1 MRPVEQKPGQQAIPD
16 SQSSGR
22 ALTVKYLF
30 YLFLHSSKNHCSA
43 PPLHASYHAL
53 PDRYQVQLRHACPGH
68 VPLPGLG
75 TALRSSSG
83 THEPGHVLLPGPGTG
98 LRVHAAEAKKHLLQV
113 LLYAFVC
120 SCLGHVPG
128 IVSSSGHVPEAACGL
143 RSISGGRA
151 YQSALLRVKRVISA
165 GTSMRQEKPD
175 QMPVP
180 LLTYR

>member
-1 MRPVEQKPGQQAIPD
+1 MHHTMPCQTAIRC
-16 SQSSGR
+16 SSG
-22 ALTVKYLF
+22 T
-30 YLFLHSSKNHCSA
+30 HE
-43 PPLHASYHAL
+43 
-53 PDRYQVQLRHACPGH
+53 PGH

-75 TALRSSSG
+75 TGLRVQLRHACSC
-83 THEPGHVLLPGPGTG
+83 HVPVAGLGTG

-120 SCLGHVPG
+120 SCLGQVPG
-128 IVSSSGHVPEAACGL
+128 MVSSSGHVPEAACGL
-143 RSISGGRA
+143 RDMSGGRA